1 MEKFFE
7 RLENEQ
13 GLDNDDL
20 VMIKDCLGKQ
30 KIKFKQLMATGELA
44 LTNDKLE
51 RISIS
56 QLGLRT
62 AILAIIQNNQLQ
74 IANLNL

>member
-7 RLENEQ
+7 ILKNDQE
-13 GLDNDDL
+13 LDDDDI
-20 VMIKDCLGKQ
+20 VMIRDCLGKQ

-44 LTNDKLE
+44 LTDEKLE
-51 RISIS
+51 KIGIS

-62 AILAIIQNNQLQ
+62 AILAIIKINN
-74 IANLNL
+74 